1 MALDGTESGRGDY
14 LVILHG
20 LFGNRDNFA
29 LLSLHFDRYR
39 TVLRLDLPGHGQSS
53 SLPELS
59 YARMADAVADELAG
73 RGIKRYALLGHSL
86 GGKVAMAL
94 AGSKRGAGI
103 QQLIIEDIAPRKYPP
118 HHQPFIDAMLKLDLK
133 SIKSRND
140 AEIQLRDDVPDAGV
154 RAFLIK
160 SLYRSSPK
168 SELFRWR
175 FDLKGI
181 ARDYALITDVP
192 VIENTIDCPT
202 LFVKGGNSDYL
213 QAGDEAAIK
222 AAFSQPSLKTI
233 DGTGHWLHAEKPAVF
248 ARICLEFLDKHKNTP
263 GDTSA

>member
-29 LLSLHFDRYR
+29 SLSLHFDRYR

-103 QQLIIEDIAPRKYPP
+103 QQLII
-118 HHQPFIDAMLKLDLK
+118 
-133 SIKSRND
+133 
-140 AEIQLRDDVPDAGV
+140 
-154 RAFLIK
+154 
-160 SLYRSSPK
+160 
-168 SELFRWR
+168 
-175 FDLKGI
+175 
-181 ARDYALITDVP
+181 
-192 VIENTIDCPT
+192 
-202 LFVKGGNSDYL
+202 
-213 QAGDEAAIK
+213 
-222 AAFSQPSLKTI
+222 
-233 DGTGHWLHAEKPAVF
+233 
-248 ARICLEFLDKHKNTP
+248 
-263 GDTSA
+263 